1 MFRAP
6 DFMLTS
12 SRKKTRFMAFFFL
25 LKNSTGSTTDT
36 EQHQMDKSSQYRS
49 VPWTRRGQMPNPLLD
64 QARQWGTP
72 LLQLGVGRGLGSPC
86 SLVLEWPPC
95 FDRQPAAWEKVCEG
109 LGNAWMQV
117 QLSSGRSTCPACWLS
132 PRNLA

>member
-64 QARQWGTP
+64 QAR
-72 LLQLGVGRGLGSPC
+72 
-86 SLVLEWPPC
+86 
-95 FDRQPAAWEKVCEG
+95 
-109 LGNAWMQV
+109 
-117 QLSSGRSTCPACWLS
+117 
-132 PRNLA
+132 